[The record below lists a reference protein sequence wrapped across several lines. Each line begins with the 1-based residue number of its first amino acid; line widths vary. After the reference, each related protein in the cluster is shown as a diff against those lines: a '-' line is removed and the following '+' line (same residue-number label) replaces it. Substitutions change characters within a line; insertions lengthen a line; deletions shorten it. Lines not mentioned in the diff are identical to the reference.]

1 MCELSLDKMGAVFE
15 DSNAYML
22 HMMYQAMGVCLH
34 MGEWDQAIGYGEK
47 VLKQYKYESM
57 PTLLDL
63 HRTSM

>member
-34 MGEWDQAIGYGEK
+34 MGEWDHAIGYREK
-47 VLKQYKYESM
+47 VPKQYKSASM
-57 PTLLDL
+57 PTLLDF
-63 HRTSM
+63 HRTAI